1 MSASFYDKN
10 SSLYNK
16 PSKDTYKTQTPKTNQ
31 QHLNQTLNI
40 KNKTKE
46 KDKEPLNKQK
56 QSIIK
61 LHKKARLK
69 NISLSL
75 HRPTF
80 PLLKR
85 AVLSAMKSLTSRFG
99 MVNLG

>member
-1 MSASFYDKN
+1 MIKTA
-10 SSLYNK
+10 
-16 PSKDTYKTQTPKTNQ
+16 YKTQTPKTNQ

-40 KNKTKE
+40 KNKIKE
-46 KDKEPLNKQK
+46 KD
-56 QSIIK
+56 
-61 LHKKARLK
+61 KKARLK

-99 MVNLG
+99 MVNWVVPLL